1 MNRGN
6 QEQIPQD
13 TVGTKVDTDEAPDGL
28 GNGDVTSTIQ
38 VLVVVLEPRNREGS
52 RKRTRSGR
60 NLCLS
65 SYRGHTSPYPSQ
77 PKHQA
82 TWRKSMNDTK
92 EVTEYAAHEGEGS
105 TDETDATSSQ
115 SSHHTLFNELQRS
128 VYTSSLPIRTLYLPS
143 ATSRQRPRT
152 KLL

>member
-1 MNRGN
+1 
-6 QEQIPQD
+6 
-13 TVGTKVDTDEAPDGL
+13 
-28 GNGDVTSTIQ
+28 
-38 VLVVVLEPRNREGS
+38 
-52 RKRTRSGR
+52 
-60 NLCLS
+60 
-65 SYRGHTSPYPSQ
+65 
-77 PKHQA
+77 
-82 TWRKSMNDTK
+82 MNDTK

-105 TDETDATSSQ
+105 TDEADATSSQ

>member
-52 RKRTRSGR
+52 R
-60 NLCLS
+60 
-65 SYRGHTSPYPSQ
+65 
-77 PKHQA
+77 
-82 TWRKSMNDTK
+82 
-92 EVTEYAAHEGEGS
+92 
-105 TDETDATSSQ
+105 
-115 SSHHTLFNELQRS
+115 
-128 VYTSSLPIRTLYLPS
+128 
-143 ATSRQRPRT
+143 
-152 KLL
+152 